1 MRTPT
6 GPPRWLA
13 RRWPIWTSRTFTL
26 TRKAARCAPGLAAF
40 TGVPAEYLLAGAGAD
55 ELIDLLL
62 RVLLEPDDCVINCPP
77 TFGMYPFDTLLNAG
91 QVIDVRRAEIADF
104 SLDLPAIQAAVETRQ
119 PKVHLHHHAQQPG
132 RQSYPRRMKSMRCW
146 PCPCWW

>member
-1 MRTPT
+1 M

-13 RRWPIWTSRTFTL
+13 RRLPNSTSLIFTRI
-26 TRKAARCAPGLAAF
+26 RKAARCGKDYPIFA
-40 TGVPAEYLLAGAGAD
+40 GVPVENLLAGAGAD

-91 QVIDVRRAEIADF
+91 QVIEIPRRQAD
-104 SLDLPAIQAAVETRQ
+104 DAVFHSIWGHPGSCRNPET
-119 PKVHLHHHAQQPG
+119 KVDFHHHPQQPG
-132 RQSYPRRMKSMRCW
+132 RQSGSAR
-146 PCPCWW
+146 